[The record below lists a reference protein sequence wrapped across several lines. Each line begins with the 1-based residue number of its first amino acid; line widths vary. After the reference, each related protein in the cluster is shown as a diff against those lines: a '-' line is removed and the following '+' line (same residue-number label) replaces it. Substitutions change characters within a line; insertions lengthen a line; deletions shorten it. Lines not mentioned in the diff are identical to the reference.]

1 MCHAFCIFA
10 PMKKILFI
18 CLGNICRSPMAEAV
32 MRELLRK
39 KGLDD
44 AYIVASAAVSDEE
57 WNNPIYPPA
66 ARKLRERGIPYD
78 PVRTARKMT
87 ADDYNT
93 YDLIIGMDESNLNA
107 IRRIAGGD
115 PDDKIRL
122 LMDYAGEHRSVA
134 DPWYTRDFDTAYND
148 ILTGC
153 TALCQQLLKTK

>member
-1 MCHAFCIFA
+1 
-10 PMKKILFI
+10 
-18 CLGNICRSPMAEAV
+18 

-44 AYIVASAAVSDEE
+44 TYIVASAAVSDEE

-66 ARKLRERGIPYD
+66 ARKLREKGIPYD
-78 PVRTARKMT
+78 PVRTARKMS
-87 ADDYNT
+87 ANDYDA
-93 YDLIIGMDESNLNA
+93 YDLIIGMDESNLSA

-115 PDDKIRL
+115 PDGKIHL
-122 LMDYAGEHRSVA
+122 LMDYAGEHRPVA

-153 TALCQQLLKTK
+153 TALCRQLLKAK